1 MTTTPGSPDIRSILG
16 RVTVFGA
23 TPPDFDPDIAPADP
37 LELFAEWLADA
48 VDAGVA
54 DPNAMTLST
63 VDADGSP
70 DARVLILRDATPQGW
85 SFGTSSS
92 SPKGRQL
99 AAARAA
105 ALTFYW
111 PARGR
116 QVRVRGRV
124 IEGSAAENAESFLSR
139 GTGGRAES
147 FLGRQSD
154 VIDDPD
160 EPRDRR
166 RTPTWSRPRGRS
178 TRSCPRRSNSG
189 RRRATARICGCATAP
204 RATRATQPASTHSI
218 PSGSGPEAGASDL
231 NPRPCNDRGGH
242 RRFRR

>member
-1 MTTTPGSPDIRSILG
+1 MTTSDSPDIRSILG
-16 RVTVFGA
+16 RATVFGA
-23 TPPDFDPDIAPADP
+23 TPPPFDPDAAPADP
-37 LELFAEWLADA
+37 LALFAEWLADA

-70 DARVLILRDATPQGW
+70 DARVLILRDATPEGW

-92 SPKGRQL
+92 SPKGQQL
-99 AAARAA
+99 AAAGRA

-116 QVRVRGRV
+116 QVRVRGPIV
-124 IEGSAAENAESFLSR
+124 EGSAEENAQSFLSR

-160 EPRDRR
+160 EPRRALDEVRQR
-166 RTPTWSRPRGRS
+166 IEEDPDLVSPTWTIYKVVPETIEFWQASRDRS
-178 TRSCPRRSNSG
+178 HLRLRYRSAG
-189 RRRATARICGCATAP
+189 ETAAAT
-204 RATRATQPASTHSI
+204 
-218 PSGSGPEAGASDL
+218 GAHAFHMERL
-231 NPRPCNDRGGH
+231 WP
-242 RRFRR
+242 

>member
-1 MTTTPGSPDIRSILG
+1 MTKTPGSPDIRSILG

-23 TPPDFDPDIAPADP
+23 TPPDFDPDAAPADP

-48 VDAGVA
+48 VDADVA

-63 VDADGSP
+63 VDVDGAP
-70 DARVLILRDATPQGW
+70 DARVLILRDATHEGW
-85 SFGTSSS
+85 SFGTSST

-99 AAARAA
+99 AAAGAA

-124 IEGSAAENAESFLSR
+124 IEGSAEENAESFLSR
-139 GTGGRAES
+139 GTGGRVES

-160 EPRDRR
+160 EPRRALDEVRQR
-166 RTPTWSRPRGRS
+166 IDEDPDLVSPTWTIYKVVPETIEFWQAARDRS
-178 TRSCPRRSNSG
+178 HLRLRY
-189 RRRATARICGCATAP
+189 RAAGDTTDATGAP
-204 RATRATQPASTHSI
+204 AFHTERLWP
-218 PSGSGPEAGASDL
+218 
-231 NPRPCNDRGGH
+231 
-242 RRFRR
+242 

>member
-1 MTTTPGSPDIRSILG
+1 MTKTPGSPDIRSILG

-23 TPPDFDPDIAPADP
+23 TPPAFDPDTAPADP

-70 DARVLILRDATPQGW
+70 DARVLILRDATPEGW

-99 AAARAA
+99 AAVDAA

-124 IEGSAAENAESFLSR
+124 VEGSAEENAASFLSR

-147 FLGRQSD
+147 FLGHQSD

-160 EPRDRR
+160 EPRRALNEVRQRIEEDPDLVS
-166 RTPTWSRPRGRS
+166 PTWTIYKVVPETIEFWQASRDRS
-178 TRSCPRRSNSG
+178 HLRLRYRAAGDTSG
-189 RRRATARICGCATAP
+189 AIGVHAFHTERLWP
-204 RATRATQPASTHSI
+204 
-218 PSGSGPEAGASDL
+218 
-231 NPRPCNDRGGH
+231 
-242 RRFRR
+242 